1 MASIHLRALEPEDI
15 ESMYRWENDETLWTT
30 SNTYAPF
37 SKHVLT
43 QYIIESQRFDIQTS
57 KELRLVIE
65 SDGNTVGCIDLFNID
80 IFNHRAEVGILIDKE
95 FRNQRYATS
104 ALAALCNYAKT
115 HLQMHQLCAEI
126 LSQNDISL
134 RLFEKCGFEHTG
146 TKKDWYFENGKYE
159 NVEVFQKLL

>member
-15 ESMYRWENDETLWTT
+15 ENMYRWENDETLWAT

-65 SDGNTVGCIDLFNID
+65 SDGHTVGCIDLFNID
-80 IFNHRAEVGILIDKE
+80 IFNHRAEVGILIDND

-104 ALAALCNYAKT
+104 AISALCNYAKT

-134 RLFEKCGFEHTG
+134 RLFGKCGFVHTG

>member
-1 MASIHLRALEPEDI
+1 
-15 ESMYRWENDETLWTT
+15 MYRWENDETLWTT

-65 SDGNTVGCIDLFNID
+65 DNRQTVGCIDLFNID
-80 IFNHRAEVGILIDKE
+80 IFNHRAEVGILIDKD

-104 ALAALCNYAKT
+104 ALATLCNYAKT

-126 LSQNDISL
+126 LSQNEISL
-134 RLFEKCGFEHTG
+134 RLFEKCGFVHTG